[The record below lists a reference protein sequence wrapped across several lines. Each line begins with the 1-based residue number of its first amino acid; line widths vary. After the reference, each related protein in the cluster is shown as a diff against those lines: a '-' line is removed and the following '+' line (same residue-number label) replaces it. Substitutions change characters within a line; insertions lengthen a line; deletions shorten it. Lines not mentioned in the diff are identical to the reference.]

1 MINLFF
7 LVIFILLSVVLL
19 FFMYCYYFLVFRYLN
34 VIYGVVIVLIIL
46 VSLFFCIK
54 NKVRIFIIIILVL
67 VFIFVVIILY
77 GFKLIIDLINNLNKI
92 VLYFEIE
99 MSVVVLKDF
108 KIINIEVVSKLVVL
122 VKNDILNIIDLIE
135 YIKLEEGIFIIL

>member
-1 MINLFF
+1 
-7 LVIFILLSVVLL
+7 
-19 FFMYCYYFLVFRYLN
+19 MYCYYFLVFRYLN